1 MSNYTQPNSTRGRW
15 DHLLSL
21 DDFERAAQH
30 VLPRPLFGYIAG
42 AAEDNATL
50 QGNRASFARW
60 QLIPRVGRNVAERDL
75 HTTLFGQRYN
85 APFGIAP
92 MGLAALSCY
101 QGDLAM
107 ARAAQAAGI
116 PYVLSGSSLTRLE
129 AVIDA
134 APDSWFQAYL
144 PGDATRIHALL
155 ERVQT
160 AGVKVL
166 VVTLDLPVAGNRE
179 NLARVGF
186 TTPLRPSLRL
196 AWDGL
201 SRPRWLLNTWLRTLI
216 SQGMPHFEN
225 NFAERGAPILARH
238 VMRDFSKRDH
248 LNWDHV
254 RDIRHQWRGPL
265 VIKGVLHPD
274 DVAQCHALGADGV
287 ILSNHGGRQL
297 DGAVAPIDMLP
308 RALDVAGDMRVML
321 DSGVRRGTDVVKAL
335 ALGAHAVWAG
345 RPFNFA
351 AAVGAQAG
359 VERAIAILHEE
370 VDRNLALL
378 GLCSL
383 DALTPEVLQ
392 AAPNCTSV
400 RT

>member
-1 MSNYTQPNSTRGRW
+1 MNYTQPRAQRDALG
-15 DHLLSL
+15 HLLSL
-21 DDFERAAQH
+21 DDIERAAAR

-42 AAEDNATL
+42 AAEDNASL
-50 QGNRASFARW
+50 QGNRAAFARW
-60 QLIPRVGRNVAERDL
+60 QLVPRVGRNVAHRELSID
-75 HTTLFGQRYN
+75 LFGHRYS

-107 ARAAQAAGI
+107 ARAAQAANI

-129 AVIDA
+129 TVLEA
-134 APDSWFQAYL
+134 APNSWFQAYL
-144 PGDATRIHALL
+144 PGDPERIHALL
-155 ERVQT
+155 QRVQA
-160 AGVKVL
+160 AGAPVL
-166 VVTLDLPVAGNRE
+166 VVTLDLPTAGNRE

-201 SRPRWLLNTWLRTLI
+201 VRPRWLVQTWLRTLL

-225 NFAERGAPILARH
+225 NFATRGAPIVSRQVL
-238 VMRDFSKRDH
+238 RDFSKRDH

-297 DGAVAPIDMLP
+297 DGAVSPLDMLES
-308 RALDVAGDMRVML
+308 ALQVSGDMRVML
-321 DSGVRRGTDVVKAL
+321 DGGVRRGTDVVKAL
-335 ALGAHAVWAG
+335 SLGAHAVWAG
-345 RPFNFA
+345 RPFNFG

-359 VERAIAILHEE
+359 VTRAIDILREE

-378 GLCSL
+378 GVLEVQGL
-383 DALTPEVLQ
+383 NADLLKKTPG
-392 AAPNCTSV
+392 
-400 RT
+400 

>member
-1 MSNYTQPNSTRGRW
+1 MSNYTQPSGSRGRW

-21 DDFERAAQH
+21 DDFERAAAK
-30 VLPRPLFGYIAG
+30 VLPRPLLGYIAG

-50 QGNRASFARW
+50 LGNRAAFARW
-60 QLIPRVGRNVAERDL
+60 QLLPRVGRNVAERSLD
-75 HTTLFGQRYN
+75 TTLFGHRYS
-85 APFGIAP
+85 APFGVAP

-107 ARAAQAAGI
+107 ARAAHNAKL

-129 AVIDA
+129 SVLDV
-134 APDSWFQAYL
+134 APNSWFQAYL
-144 PGDATRIHALL
+144 PGDPQRIRALL
-155 ERVQT
+155 DRVQA
-160 AGVKVL
+160 AGAPVL

-201 SRPRWLLNTWLRTLI
+201 TRPRWLLGTWLRTLVT
-216 SQGMPHFEN
+216 QGMPHFEN
-225 NFAERGAPILARH
+225 NFAERGAPILARS

-248 LNWDHV
+248 LDWSHL
-254 RDIRHQWRGPL
+254 RDIRQQWRGPL

-274 DVAQCHALGADGV
+274 DVAQCRALGADGV

-297 DGAVAPIDMLP
+297 DGAVAPLDMLE
-308 RALDVAGDMRVML
+308 RAREVSGEMCVML
-321 DSGVRRGTDVVKAL
+321 DSGVRRGTDVVKAM
-335 ALGAHAVWAG
+335 ALGAHAVWVG

-359 VERAIAILHEE
+359 VARAMAILHEE

-378 GLCSL
+378 GLCQLSE
-383 DALTPEVLQ
+383 LTPSVLE
-392 AAPNCTSV
+392 
-400 RT
+400 RTPR